1 MEYSGVKFKFLRSK
15 NANKKRAKIRYMLKT
30 FFMISFVEP
39 TFFST

>member
-30 FFMISFVEP
+30 LFMISFVEP